1 MKHVSRFMLLCG
13 TLLFLSQNVNAKTED
28 NVKCPEAKYEHIDLV
43 LVIDKSGSMHGL
55 EDDTIGG
62 FNSLI
67 DKQKKLPVKTEVT
80 TVMFN
85 EKSDVVHERAEIS
98 KVEGLSNKNYM
109 PGGRT
114 ALLDSVGST
123 IDKVCAYKNVDTKD
137 NKVIFA
143 IITDGRENAST
154 EYQKKTVKSLIEK
167 KQKDGWEFIF
177 MGANIDAVAEAG
189 SIGISPRR
197 AVQYKNSERGV
208 RSNYDAVASF
218 AEQSAMGVDSE
229 DWKQKAEQDNSK

>member
-1 MKHVSRFMLLCG
+1 MKGMSQLMLLCG
-13 TLLFLSQNVNAKTED
+13 ALFLLNQSAAAKTEA
-28 NVKCPEAKYEHIDLV
+28 NVKCPEPKYEHIDLV

-62 FNSLI
+62 FNSLLE
-67 DKQKKLPVKTEVT
+67 KQKKLPVQTEVT

-85 EKSDVVHERAEIS
+85 DKSDVVHERTEIS
-98 KVEGLSNKNYM
+98 KVEPLSSKNYM

-123 IDKVCAYKNVDTKD
+123 IDKVCAYKNIDDKD

-154 EYQKKTVKSLIEK
+154 EYQKKNVKDLIEK

-177 MGANIDAVAEAG
+177 LGANIDAISEAG

-197 AVQYKNSERGV
+197 TVQYKNSERGV
-208 RSNYDAVASF
+208 RANYDAVASF
-218 AEQSAMGVDSE
+218 AEQSALGVDSE
-229 DWKQKAEQDNSK
+229 EWKQKAEQDNAK